1 MTKNYFIFSRQ
12 ITDLKAQITGSQIVS
27 IYTENKD
34 ELTILLEGEHGIMRL
49 LLGVNKARPYIILKD
64 TASKKGRKFKFFPAV
79 YGKKIKDILGV
90 PGNKHLILN
99 IDSYE
104 IQAVF
109 YGPAAN
115 VYFFHPDKNYP
126 DLFKSSQKIAVPE
139 RAITL
144 RMPDTDCLTDL
155 LNADK
160 ELPVTTFLKSKCPA
174 LNNLMLNEILTRGH
188 FNHKT
193 KIKDLDRPDAL
204 YDIFKNFYHEFIYGP
219 AYLYKNPEAGYHLT
233 LFKSVYLEEKG
244 FQAEI
249 YTDINKAW
257 DIFLYKGAYA
267 RNYNKLKDKINKALQ
282 KARHNIEISMQ
293 RIHDA
298 EDINKHKNLAD
309 LKGNLLL
316 TNLHKIRKG
325 SKYVEL
331 KNILDGNNELI
342 GIKLN
347 PSKSI
352 AENANYY
359 FNKYKNKNEKL
370 EILKLKKSM
379 YVKELM
385 ELDRLTR
392 DAQSRSIKTLQKLEE
407 KLIAM
412 HLLAGTNIS
421 STDQDKLKFSFKRLI
436 IEGEWD
442 IFIGK
447 NNINNELLTFSFANK
462 WDIWL
467 HAQGVSGSH
476 VIIHRPSRQR
486 EIPTAVLE
494 KAARITAA
502 NSKARHSATVPVIFT
517 EARFVTRIRKALP
530 GTVNVRNEKVM
541 FVEPLSLNN

>member
-12 ITDLKAQITGSQIVS
+12 ITELKAQITGSQIVS

-34 ELTILLEGEHGIMRL
+34 ELTILLEREHGIMRL

-64 TASKKGRKFKFFPAV
+64 AGSKKGRKFKFFPAV
-79 YGKKIKDILGV
+79 YGKTIKDIMGI

-115 VYFFHPDKNYP
+115 VYLFHPDKNYP
-126 DLFKSSQKIAVPE
+126 DLFKSSQKIAAPE

-144 RMPDTDCLTDL
+144 QMPDTDCLTDL
-155 LNADK
+155 LNTDK
-160 ELPVTTFLKSKCPA
+160 DLPVTTFLKSKCPA
-174 LNNLMLNEILTRGH
+174 LNNLMLNEILTRGR
-188 FNHKT
+188 FNNKT
-193 KIKDLDRPDAL
+193 KIRDLDRPDEL
-204 YDIFKNFYHEFIYGP
+204 FDIFKNFYHEFMYGP

-233 LFKSVYLEEKG
+233 LFKSIYLEGQG
-244 FQAEI
+244 FQPEI
-249 YTDINKAW
+249 YADINKAW

-267 RNYNKLKDKINKALQ
+267 RNYIKLKDKINKALQ
-282 KARHNIEISMQ
+282 KARHNIEISMG

-298 EDINKHKNLAD
+298 EDINKHKNVAD

-331 KNILDGNNELI
+331 KNILDGSNELI

-359 FNKYKNKNEKL
+359 FNKYKNQNEKL

-385 ELDRLTR
+385 ELDLLTT

-412 HLLAGTNIS
+412 HLLPGTNIS
-421 STDQDKLKFSFKRLI
+421 STDQDRLKFSFKRLI

-447 NNINNELLTFSFANK
+447 NNINNDLLTFSFANK

-476 VIIHRPSRQR
+476 VIIRRLSRQR
-486 EIPTAVLE
+486 EIPPAVLE